1 MDEAQDDY
9 AEALKID
16 RQLAQQSPAV
26 YLPDLAMTL
35 TDFGRL
41 NAAQGQMDEARK
53 DYEEAVNIDRQLAQ
67 QKPVAYSRNLV
78 MTLNNLGRV
87 DRLQNRTEE
96 SRTHYQ
102 EALDLLR
109 QLPQDDRY
117 ARDQAALE
125 NSLEE
130 LSRGKSG
137 TGKQ

>member
-1 MDEAQDDY
+1 
-9 AEALKID
+9 
-16 RQLAQQSPAV
+16 
-26 YLPDLAMTL
+26 
-35 TDFGRL
+35 
-41 NAAQGQMDEARK
+41 MDEARK

-130 LSRGKSG
+130 LSRGKPG